1 MQPLILT
8 GQNAQGENSNQPLP
22 TLQCQTVWDKNTQQL
37 AVMFDLKVNGQTSPD
52 TDFLPNFSQ
61 HSQHDIL
68 ALQQDFLWETHCYEL
83 FLAFS
88 NEKNSPYLEVNFSPT
103 GAFNLYQF
111 DGYRTP
117 PQLPPRCLIVSQNE
131 LAELFNLYRLNN
143 QQTTFWHNP
152 TSCQQALKTKIE
164 QDFVLAEHSYRLV
177 MMVDLEIL
185 TEKLHGGFA
194 NEVWLNPC
202 AVFFNQKDEKEIAY
216 FAHQHATPPD
226 FHDKH
231 YWIKVDEL

>member
-1 MQPLILT
+1 MQNFVLT
-8 GQNAQGENSNQPLP
+8 AKNAQGENSNQPLP
-22 TLQCQTVWDKNTQQL
+22 TIQYQTVWDKNTQQL

-61 HSQHDIL
+61 HSQSDIL

-88 NEKNSPYLEVNFSPT
+88 DKKDSPYLEVNFSPN

-111 DGYRTP
+111 DSYRTP
-117 PQLPPRCLIVSQNE
+117 SQLPPRRLAVSQNE
-131 LAELFNLYRLNN
+131 LTEVFNVYRLDN

-177 MMVDLEIL
+177 MMLGLVKLSKKLNATL
-185 TEKLHGGFA
+185 TDKL
-194 NEVWLNPC
+194 WLNPC
-202 AVFFNQKDEKEIAY
+202 AVFNGKKEIAY
-216 FAHQHATPPD
+216 FAHQHANPPD